1 MVRLDFH
8 TTNNEVKYKA
18 LVARLDLAKVVGATS
33 VIVYW
38 DSQVVTSQ
46 VNEDYECK
54 GEQIKKY
61 LKQVRKRVEDDLQA
75 KFVQISKEENKQ
87 ANHLAK
93 AASAEHML
101 ISSKV
106 LSFVQ
111 LSLMIDGMVVQEIGS
126 KGNWTTLIVSYL
138 RDGTLL
144 DNKKAARKL
153 NVQAA

>member
-46 VNEDYECK
+46 VNDDYECK

-87 ANHLAK
+87 ANRLAK

-144 DNKKAARKL
+144 DNKKAAS
-153 NVQAA
+153 

>member
-46 VNEDYECK
+46 VNDDYECK

-101 ISSKV
+101 ISIKV

>member
-1 MVRLDFH
+1 M
-8 TTNNEVKYKA
+8 N
-18 LVARLDLAKVVGATS
+18 S
-33 VIVYW
+33 
-38 DSQVVTSQ
+38 
-46 VNEDYECK
+46 DYECK
-54 GEQIKKY
+54 GEQMKKY
-61 LKQVRKRVEDDLQA
+61 MEQVKKQVGNDLQA

-87 ANHLAK
+87 ANRLAK
-93 AASAEHML
+93 AASVEHML

>member
-111 LSLMIDGMVVQEIGS
+111 LSLVIDGM
-126 KGNWTTLIVSYL
+126 IV
-138 RDGTLL
+138 
-144 DNKKAARKL
+144 
-153 NVQAA
+153 